1 MPTFAHINFIGFKAR
16 LVISLVLSVGINMP
30 MNFNRTPTSRTFNV
44 TNMNTTFEGFSQV
57 DEKKKGSP
65 DEFWLFL
72 GIVIMRDI
80 VTMVL
85 ELIVSIALIIV
96 AIRYYKRHRQL
107 MRQANRTRALSQTK
121 IAITLCLVS
130 VVLHV
135 INFLTFVVKIY
146 DPTPEKQYYALVGMI
161 NVYLN
166 QLKHLSNLFL
176 FMKINKKF
184 KIEYH
189 KLLVQLKLKTPLA
202 DTESTRNE

>member
-1 MPTFAHINFIGFKAR
+1 MPSFACTNFIGFKAR

-30 MNFNRTPTSRTFNV
+30 MNLNRTLTTGTFNV
-44 TNMNTTFEGFSQV
+44 TNMNTTFEGFYQV
-57 DEKKKGSP
+57 DRSN
-65 DEFWLFL
+65 DQFWLFL
-72 GIVIMRDI
+72 GIAIMRDI
-80 VTMVL
+80 ITMAL

-130 VVLHV
+130 IVLHV
-135 INFLTFVVKIY
+135 INFLTYVVETY
-146 DPTPEKQYYALVGMI
+146 DPTPKKKYYALVGMM
-161 NVYLN
+161 NVYLI
-166 QLKHLSNLFL
+166 QFKHLSNLFI

-189 KLLVQLKLKTPLA
+189 KLLVQLKFKKPLA
-202 DTESTRNE
+202 DTESTRNK